1 MSANL
6 DQYAVNKD
14 GTRFLIRRPDQAAMD
29 ALNYL
34 NVIINWPG
42 LLKNDRE

>member
-1 MSANL
+1 MTGRATAS
-6 DQYAVNKD
+6 
-14 GTRFLIRRPDQAAMD
+14 DQAA
-29 ALNYL
+29 AASLNYL